1 MKKYVI
7 TIGRQYGAGAHEIS
21 EKLSKRL
28 GIPYYDK
35 ELLKQSAKDS
45 GIDERL
51 FKFYDEKPTKSFLYA
66 LSTEGFPMAF
76 SNTENLQDKIFNYQ
90 YSTIQK
96 LADKESCIIVG
107 RCADYILKDYE
118 NLLTVFLHADYE
130 YRLNRVINLYGV
142 SAKESKDRINQNDK
156 KRAQFHNFH
165 SPDKWGGG
173 ETYDLNINVSR
184 LGIDETVELIAKYA
198 ELKFTD

>member
-28 GIPYYDK
+28 EIPYYDK

-76 SNTENLQDKIFNYQ
+76 SSTENLQDKIFNYQ

-96 LADKESCIIVG
+96 LADKQSCIIVG

-130 YRLNRVINLYGV
+130 YRLNRVVNLYGV
-142 SAKESKDRINQNDK
+142 SAKESKDMINQNDK
-156 KRAQFHNFH
+156 KRAQFHNFY
-165 SPDKWGGG
+165 SPEKWGGG
-173 ETYDLNINVSR
+173 DTYDLNINVAR